1 MTSLPISLATYSCT
15 MLMSTERNMVS
26 FAGAIMAKNLH
37 RPTQRKGLEKGKVSG
52 CEGWSLELR
61 PKRSDGIRCSNC
73 SYLADTR

>member
-37 RPTQRKGLEKGKVSG
+37 RPAQRKKLEKEK
-52 CEGWSLELR
+52 
-61 PKRSDGIRCSNC
+61 GIVM
-73 SYLADTR
+73 